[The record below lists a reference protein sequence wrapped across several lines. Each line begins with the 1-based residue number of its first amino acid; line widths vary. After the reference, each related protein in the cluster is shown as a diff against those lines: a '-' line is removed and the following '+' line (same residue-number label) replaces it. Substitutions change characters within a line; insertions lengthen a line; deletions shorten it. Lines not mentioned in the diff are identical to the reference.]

1 MMMKLMMM
9 KLMMITILLM
19 IDLVSSEKESGQLD
33 PEKLNSSEDPTLGLT
48 PDRLVRLRDVVVSL
62 VVA

>member
-9 KLMMITILLM
+9 KLMITILLM

-33 PEKLNSSEDPTLGLT
+33 PEKLNSSEDPTLRLT